1 MSIRMPS
8 FVHTIV
14 RATGVVTAAWCVF
27 TLSPPVAHAAQPFPS
42 TLVGHALLPAATF
55 IKPPSDA
62 PASLAVSGRYN
73 HPDGRRRDQIG
84 SIEGISFLSDPKA
97 PRPTGINA
105 PFNGQPIQGFSGIKW
120 MKDGTAW
127 VTGDNGFGTR
137 ANSPD
142 AMLMFYH
149 VRFDWKTQ
157 QIVILRTVFLHDPD
171 GILPFNVVNS
181 ASKTRYLTGAD
192 LDIESIQLIGDNFWF
207 GDELGPYLIRADRNG
222 KVTGLFETVI
232 DGRVV
237 RSPDHFAVTTPS
249 VPGQFNT
256 VVRRSRGFE
265 GMAASPDGRFL
276 YPLLEGPIWNA
287 ETKGWEMQ
295 DGREALR
302 ILEFDVQKGAYTG
315 RSWRYQL
322 EVNGHNIGDFNMID
336 ATTAL
341 IIERD
346 NREGIPELACNGPAR
361 ADCFNAP
368 AQFKRVYKIDL
379 GGTAPEG
386 VVRKIGYI
394 DLMNISDPDKRA
406 KHGTIAGRFT
416 MPFWCIENVDIVD
429 ADHIVVGNDNNL
441 TVGGGREIGKHED
454 TEFVLLRVSE
464 FLRAK

>member
-1 MSIRMPS
+1 MRFRFP
-8 FVHTIV
+8 TLV
-14 RATGVVTAAWCVF
+14 RPVAGFATALAAALM
-27 TLSPPVAHAAQPFPS
+27 TLPAAHAAQPFPA
-42 TLVGHALLPAATF
+42 TLAGQAILPAATYA
-55 IKPPSDA
+55 KPPSDA
-62 PASLAVSGRYN
+62 PASMAVSGRFT
-73 HPDGRRRDQIG
+73 HADGRRRDQLG
-84 SIEGISFLSDPKA
+84 SVEGISFLSDPKA
-97 PRPTGINA
+97 PRVTGINS
-105 PFNGQPIQGFSGIKW
+105 PFTGQAVQGFSGVKW

-149 VRFDWKTQ
+149 VRFDWQKH
-157 QIVILRTVFLHDPD
+157 QIVLLRTVFLHDPD
-171 GILPFNVVNS
+171 NILPFNVVNA

-222 KVTGLFETVI
+222 KVTGIFETMI

-237 RSPDHFAVTTPS
+237 RSPDHYAVTTPS

-256 VVRRSRGFE
+256 VARRSRGFE

-276 YPLLEGPIWNA
+276 YPLLEGPIWDA
-287 ETKGWEMQ
+287 EAKGWETRE
-295 DGREALR
+295 GREVLR
-302 ILEFDVQKGAYTG
+302 ILEFDVQKTAYTG

-322 EVNGHNIGDFNMID
+322 EVNGNNIGDFNMID
-336 ATTAL
+336 ASTAL

-379 GGTAPEG
+379 GGTAPDG
-386 VVRKIGYI
+386 TVRKIGYI
-394 DLMNISDPDKRA
+394 DLLNIADPDKRA
-406 KHGTIAGRFT
+406 KQGVTAGRFT
-416 MPFWCIENVDIVD
+416 MPFWCIENVDVVD
-429 ADHIVVGNDNNL
+429 ADHIIVGNDNNFL
-441 TVGGGREIGKHED
+441 VGGGREIGKHED
-454 TEFVLLRVSE
+454 TEFVLLRVSD

>member
-1 MSIRMPS
+1 MNVRMNA
-8 FVHTIV
+8 FVH
-14 RATGVVTAAWCVF
+14 RLSRTAAIG
-27 TLSPPVAHAAQPFPS
+27 AAAVLPALWTGSALAQQQFPA
-42 TLVGHALLPAATF
+42 TLVGQAILPAATYL
-55 IKPPSDA
+55 KPPADA
-62 PASLAVSGRYN
+62 PASMTVSGRFT
-73 HPDGRRRDQIG
+73 HADGRRRDQLG
-84 SIEGISFLSDPKA
+84 SIEGISFLSDAKA
-97 PRPTGINA
+97 PRPTGINS
-105 PFNGQPIQGFSGIKW
+105 PFTGQAVQGFSGIKW
-120 MKDGTAW
+120 QKDGTAW

-149 VRFDWKTQ
+149 VRFDWKTH

-171 GILPFNVVNS
+171 NVLPFNVVNS
-181 ASKTRYLTGAD
+181 ATKTRYLTGAD
-192 LDIESIQLIGDNFWF
+192 LDIESIQIIGDNFWF
-207 GDELGPYLIRADRNG
+207 GDELGPYLIRTDRNG
-222 KVTGLFETVI
+222 KVTGFFETMI

-237 RSPDHFAVTTPS
+237 RSPDHFAVTTPA

-276 YPLLEGPIWNA
+276 YPMLEGPIWNND
-287 ETKGWEMQ
+287 TKGWEMHEN
-295 DGREALR
+295 REALR

-336 ATTAL
+336 ANTAL
-341 IIERD
+341 VIERD

-361 ADCFNAP
+361 PDCFNAP

-379 GGTAPEG
+379 GGTAPDG

-394 DLMNISDPDKRA
+394 DLLNIADPDKRA
-406 KHGTIAGRFT
+406 RQGTIAGRFT
-416 MPFWCIENVDIVD
+416 MPFWCIESVDVVD
-429 ADHIVVGNDNNL
+429 ADHIIVGNDNNFL
-441 TVGGGREIGKHED
+441 VGGGREIGKHED
-454 TEFVLLRVSE
+454 NEFVLLRVSE

>member
-1 MSIRMPS
+1 MSYS
-8 FVHTIV
+8 LVSLV
-14 RATGVVTAAWCVF
+14 RPMAIACTLGVSAMIAA
-27 TLSPPVAHAAQPFPS
+27 PDAAAAQAFPA
-42 TLVGHALLPAATF
+42 TLVGQAILPAASFT
-55 IKPPSDA
+55 KPPADA
-62 PASLAVSGRYN
+62 PASMAVSGRYT
-73 HPDGRRRDQIG
+73 HPDTRRRDQIG
-84 SIEGISFLSDPKA
+84 SIPGISFLSDPKA
-97 PRPTGINA
+97 PRFTGVDT
-105 PFNGQPIQGFSGIKW
+105 PFKGQPIQGFSGIKW

-149 VRFDWKTQ
+149 VRFDWKTH

-171 GILPFNVVNS
+171 GVLPFNIVNS

-192 LDIESIQLIGDNFWF
+192 LDIESIQIIGDNFWF
-207 GDELGPYLIRADRNG
+207 GDELGPYLIRTDRNG
-222 KVTGLFETVI
+222 KVTGMFETVI

-237 RSPDHFAVTTPS
+237 RSPDHFAVTTPN

-276 YPLLEGPIWNA
+276 YPLLEGPIWNEA
-287 ETKGWEMQ
+287 TKGWEMA

-302 ILEFDVQKGAYTG
+302 ILEFDVQKAAYTG

-336 ATTAL
+336 GTTAL

-346 NREGIPELACNGPAR
+346 NREGITELACNGPAR
-361 ADCFNAP
+361 ADCYNAP

-379 GGTAPEG
+379 GGTAPDG
-386 VVRKIGYI
+386 IVRKIGYI
-394 DLMNISDPDKRA
+394 DLLNIADPDKRA
-406 KHGTIAGRFT
+406 RQGTIAGRFT

-429 ADHIVVGNDNNL
+429 ADHIIVGNDNNL
-441 TVGGGREIGKHED
+441 TVGAGREPGKHED
-454 TEFVLLRVSE
+454 NEFVLLRVSE
-464 FLRAK
+464 FLRAL